1 MNIERKDTGGEAI
14 FMIMEDLVSHNI
26 NNLTD
31 ELNHFIRN
39 DTRDAIIDLTY
50 VRKIDSI
57 SIAALIRFKNA
68 LAEDDRTMQLTNPNE
83 TILRVLELAGLEKFL
98 LES

>member
-1 MNIERKDTGGEAI
+1 MNIERKDTVGEAVFI
-14 FMIMEDLVSHNI
+14 IMDDLVSHNI

-31 ELNHFIRN
+31 EFNHFTRT
-39 DTRDAIIDLTY
+39 DSRDAIIDLSY
-50 VRKIDSI
+50 VRKIDST

-68 LAEDDRTMQLTNPNE
+68 LAEDGRTMQLTNPNE
-83 TILRVLELAGLEKFL
+83 IVLRILELAGLEKFL

>member
-1 MNIERKDTGGEAI
+1 MNLERRDSAGETTFI
-14 FMIMEDLVSHNI
+14 IMDDLVSQNI
-26 NNLTD
+26 NNLMD
-31 ELNHFIRN
+31 ELNHFART
-39 DTRDAIIDLTY
+39 DTRDAILDLSY

-68 LAEDDRTMQLTNPNE
+68 LAESERSMHLTNPSE
-83 TILRVLELAGLEKFL
+83 MVLRVLELAGLEKFL